1 MAQARKRRRNTGS
14 AKDTVI
20 AILVGIIAVET
31 YFLVRVYGPQ
41 RPVRR
46 GAPARVS
53 APARPSLGKIAV
65 IIDDNG
71 YSRTDCAQINSLGHP
86 VTISVLP
93 QLPYSQQIAA
103 CAERDHQ
110 EVMLHLPME
119 PHQNHDAYPDDY
131 IIKTTTPPRQVVAK
145 LQQALAEV
153 PQAVG
158 VNNHMGSKATEDPQ
172 LMGVLFA
179 QLKKDKLFFVDS
191 RVTAK
196 TICRPLAERYQLPF
210 AQREIFLDN
219 ENNRPYIE
227 GQFRQLA
234 EAARKKGAA
243 IGIGHARA
251 LTWEITREQL
261 DLLAAQG
268 FEIVT
273 VKDIVADR

>member
-1 MAQARKRRRNTGS
+1 MTNARTGRS
-14 AKDTVI
+14 RGSVKDTVI
-20 AILVGIIAVET
+20 AILVGIIALES
-31 YFLVRVYGPQ
+31 YFLLRAYG
-41 RPVRR
+41 RPRIPSR
-46 GAPARVS
+46 QSPSRVS
-53 APARPSLGKIAV
+53 GVKKPSLGKIAV

-71 YSRTDCAQINSLGHP
+71 YSQTDCARINAIGHP

-93 QLPYSQQIAA
+93 QLPYSRQIAA
-103 CAERDHQ
+103 CAARDRQ
-110 EVMLHLPME
+110 EVMLHLPLE
-119 PHQNHDAYPDDY
+119 ANQNHDAYPDDY
-131 IIKTTTPPRQVVAK
+131 IIKTSTPPRLVVAR

-172 LMGVLFA
+172 LMGLLFA
-179 QLKKDKLFFVDS
+179 QLKKTGLFFVDS

-196 TICRPLAERYQLPF
+196 TICRPLARQYHLPF

-261 DLLAAQG
+261 DQLAAQG
-268 FEIVT
+268 FEIVP
-273 VKDIVADR
+273 VKDIVAAP